1 MRVGSELAVI
11 ELREIGVSPSGIR
24 RYVNAACE
32 RRGGRHL
39 RAERRNRRSEIPHHS
54 ARLPYVLVFRYSA
67 LPQERSPE
75 HRCAAA
81 GESGVSAMAKVIIQY
96 VREATEDVIA
106 HHREAIEEH
115 GMRVLG
121 DPEVELMPEEDFIHI
136 HDAPEV
142 YRKTFEVEPA

>member
-1 MRVGSELAVI
+1 MFWCSATQRCPKNG
-11 ELREIGVSPSGIR
+11 RPRIG
-24 RYVNAACE
+24 
-32 RRGGRHL
+32 
-39 RAERRNRRSEIPHHS
+39 
-54 ARLPYVLVFRYSA
+54 
-67 LPQERSPE
+67 
-75 HRCAAA
+75 AAA
-81 GESGVSAMAKVIIQY
+81 SESGVRAMAKVIIQY

-142 YRKTFEVEPA
+142 YRLTFEVEPA

>member
-1 MRVGSELAVI
+1 MFWVPLLS
-11 ELREIGVSPSGIR
+11 
-24 RYVNAACE
+24 AA
-32 RRGGRHL
+32 
-39 RAERRNRRSEIPHHS
+39 
-54 ARLPYVLVFRYSA
+54 
-67 LPQERSPE
+67 QERSPE

-81 GESGVSAMAKVIIQY
+81 GESGVRAMAKVIIQY

-121 DPEVELMPEEDFIHI
+121 DPEVELVLDEDFIHI

-142 YRKTFEVEPA
+142 YRLTFEVEPA

>member
-1 MRVGSELAVI
+1 M
-11 ELREIGVSPSGIR
+11 
-24 RYVNAACE
+24 
-32 RRGGRHL
+32 
-39 RAERRNRRSEIPHHS
+39 
-54 ARLPYVLVFRYSA
+54 FRYSA
-67 LPQERSPE
+67 LPQERSPA

-81 GESGVSAMAKVIIQY
+81 SESGVRAMAKVIIQY

-142 YRKTFEVEPA
+142 YRLTFEVEPA

>member
-1 MRVGSELAVI
+1 MRAT
-11 ELREIGVSPSGIR
+11 
-24 RYVNAACE
+24 
-32 RRGGRHL
+32 GRPVTFVPKG
-39 RAERRNRRSEIPHHS
+39 RNRRSEIPHHS
-54 ARLPYVLVFRYSA
+54 ALLPYVLVFRYSA
-67 LPQERSPE
+67 LPQERSPA

-81 GESGVSAMAKVIIQY
+81 SESGVRAMAKVIVQY

-136 HDAPEV
+136 HDAPDV
-142 YRKTFEVEPA
+142 YRLTFEVEPA

>member
-1 MRVGSELAVI
+1 VRKGKTAGQ
-11 ELREIGVSPSGIR
+11 R
-24 RYVNAACE
+24 
-32 RRGGRHL
+32 
-39 RAERRNRRSEIPHHS
+39 IPHHS
-54 ARLPYVLVFRYSA
+54 ELLPYVLVFRYSA
-67 LPQERSPE
+67 LPQERSPM
-75 HRCAAA
+75 HRWAAA
-81 GESGVSAMAKVIIQY
+81 SESGGRAMAKVIIQY

-142 YRKTFEVEPA
+142 YRLTFEVEQA

>member
-1 MRVGSELAVI
+1 
-11 ELREIGVSPSGIR
+11 
-24 RYVNAACE
+24 
-32 RRGGRHL
+32 
-39 RAERRNRRSEIPHHS
+39 
-54 ARLPYVLVFRYSA
+54 VFRYSA
-67 LPQERSPE
+67 LPQETVARASVRGRTRE
-75 HRCAAA
+75 
-81 GESGVSAMAKVIIQY
+81 GVRAMAKVIIQY

-142 YRKTFEVEPA
+142 YRLTFEVEPA